1 MHQSF
6 GQARGSGAPNH
17 EWANVSH
24 HTNTMPTNFSR
35 THWPNGLP
43 KSYPYPGPPGVQT
56 PKRPPAPVI
65 PPVSFDLLK
74 EIPIKG
80 RANADP
86 GWNWPGGETIAHHP
100 ETPRRRRRRPRPS
113 SVHFEDFVPPAEFTR
128 TPPHSGEDISPGS
141 SSPPPTRTPSPPL
154 PHARTSQQVR
164 PESPGHSPR
173 VAPVIPDQDKRNR
186 VKKGKGPSTQSPPR
200 VRNRTTVLTEST
212 EQALDN
218 DLEVRL
224 RLTVRNPSGE
234 GPSPTPVQR
243 GRSRERSRHSQQQ
256 DPRFVSPNDTLVEE
270 DKGNRPSK
278 RHERQKVSQN
288 IVQKWLHEAD
298 LDPPVMPY
306 DTDASQDPSL
316 RRVTRVELPAE
327 PSLRSSNSSRR
338 ASSQAQATTLRSM
351 SPLPM
356 PPRMAPSSTRSEAR
370 PEVRSDT
377 PTRMALPEERC
388 KRVWPDPERSVHH
401 DLLNVNWDIRF
412 PPSEARTRD
421 ASGVRQ
427 VDLEG
432 PGTPDKIDKIHI
444 QINLSQSHRRQRR
457 GLPRALDHFVEN
469 WEPLI
474 AVRGPRCSLSV
485 EQILSVIRNYFYE
498 RLREDEI
505 EWTKEHRMYSRL
517 TDAHKARIRRGQW
530 FTRGDT
536 DALRRIDLLED
547 FRDLKFEG
555 FRPSTPQELYLIFT
569 FDQH

>member
-1 MHQSF
+1 MHPSF
-6 GQARGSGAPNH
+6 GHSRAPVVPNPDWTHANH
-17 EWANVSH
+17 N
-24 HTNTMPTNFSR
+24 TNPMPLNFSR

-80 RANADP
+80 RANANN
-86 GWNWPGGETIAHHP
+86 GWGGPSGETVVHHQDA
-100 ETPRRRRRRPRPS
+100 PRRRRRVPRPH

-154 PHARTSQQVR
+154 PRHSAEQV
-164 PESPGHSPR
+164 PTPPQSPLRSPR
-173 VAPVIPDQDKRNR
+173 VAPADPERDKRNR
-186 VKKGKGPSTQSPPR
+186 VKKGKGPSKQSPSR
-200 VRNRTTVLTEST
+200 VRKATTVLTEST
-212 EQALDN
+212 EQPLAN

-234 GPSPTPVQR
+234 GRSGTPVQR
-243 GRSRERSRHSQQQ
+243 GRSRERSRNSQQQ
-256 DPRFVSPNDTLVEE
+256 DSRFASPNDTLVDEKE
-270 DKGNRPSK
+270 KSHSK
-278 RHERQKVSQN
+278 RSERHKVSQV
-288 IVQKWLHEAD
+288 IVEKWLH
-298 LDPPVMPY
+298 
-306 DTDASQDPSL
+306 DASHDLPLMSDGADPS
-316 RRVTRVELPAE
+316 RES
-327 PSLRSSNSSRR
+327 SLRNAASAGLPSHRGSVASRA
-338 ASSQAQATTLRSM
+338 ASSQAQAATVRSM
-351 SPLPM
+351 SPIPI
-356 PPRMAPSSTRSEAR
+356 PPRIAPSSTRSMQVLAE
-370 PEVRSDT
+370 T
-377 PTRMALPEERC
+377 PISVALPEERC
-388 KRVWPDPERSVHH
+388 KRVWPDPERSIHH
-401 DLLNVNWDIRF
+401 DLLNINWDIRF
-412 PPSEARTRD
+412 PPAEARTRD

-432 PGTPDKIDKIHI
+432 PGTLDEINKIHI
-444 QINLSQSHRRQRR
+444 QVNLSHSHRRQRR
-457 GLPRALDHFVEN
+457 GLPRAVDHFVEN
-469 WEPLI
+469 WGPLI
-474 AVRGPRCSLSV
+474 VVRGPRCSLSV
-485 EQILSVIRNYFYE
+485 EQILSVIRSYFYE
-498 RLREDEI
+498 RLKDDEI